1 MRRDEREL
9 VELAEE
15 AHNITQDLAI
25 LRGRLLTFI
34 ELLDH
39 KTTKLNE
46 GRGEDDEHGHREQ

>member
-9 VELAEE
+9 SELAEE
-15 AHNITQDLAI
+15 AHTITQDLAT

-46 GRGEDDEHGHREQ
+46 SREEGDDHEHQG